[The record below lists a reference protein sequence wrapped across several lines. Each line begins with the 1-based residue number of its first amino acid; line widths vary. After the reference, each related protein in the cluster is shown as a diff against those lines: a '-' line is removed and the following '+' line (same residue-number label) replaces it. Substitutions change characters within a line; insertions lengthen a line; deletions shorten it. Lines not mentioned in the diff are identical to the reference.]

1 MRWIEDERLA
11 IALGNQVEDDGN
23 VLKIAAP
30 EKLRCIAK
38 RGEREGVQKVA
49 ELAPREPVHSESA
62 ATITRS
68 RVVHSPTTH
77 YIERFQP
84 QGTKYTL
91 PVRAGNADSLFDL
104 AICECSPIVP
114 ILISAQSLRED
125 FILAACDVEGNFLV
139 VKVRLN
145 AEPIAIPEL
154 KRVWGA

>member
-11 IALGNQVEDDGN
+11 IALGNQIEDDGN

-104 AICECSPIVP
+104 AICECSPIVIAP
-114 ILISAQSLRED
+114 KVRTERESVG
-125 FILAACDVEGNFLV
+125 ILAKRREEESEIMV
-139 VKVRLN
+139 VLGTLCHRRSGF
-145 AEPIAIPEL
+145 AY
-154 KRVWGA
+154 